1 MYQHPHGY
9 LSRSLEKHQT
19 KYFNEW
25 FHLAQVI
32 AKNKCEHFRGT
43 PCIRGFM
50 EDFLQL
56 PELIEEV
63 VRLFTEQKTEIAES
77 AFDTKVSSLSG

>member
-9 LSRSLEKHQT
+9 LSQGLEKQQT
-19 KYFNEW
+19 KYFNER

-43 PCIRGFM
+43 PCISVAAAPNKLKF
-50 EDFLQL
+50 FFQL
-56 PELIEEV
+56 
-63 VRLFTEQKTEIAES
+63 
-77 AFDTKVSSLSG
+77 SSCGARAH